1 MRKGDRQML
10 FDCLQNSE
18 NITLP
23 NIVITIPNTV
33 RFSFLRKRSTR
44 LSYQNTRERNSFKDF
59 EFSLFYNYNSKNNL
73 LEGQPFNQ
81 KIWDRFKEYLQST
94 QRKKYSL

>member
-1 MRKGDRQML
+1 
-10 FDCLQNSE
+10 
-18 NITLP
+18 
-23 NIVITIPNTV
+23 
-33 RFSFLRKRSTR
+33 
-44 LSYQNTRERNSFKDF
+44 
-59 EFSLFYNYNSKNNL
+59 LFYNYNSKNNL